1 MGTGGVR
8 DGIGRMKAEE
18 RIKEI
23 FAQALER
30 KSPAEREKYL
40 AEACQGDQEWRRE
53 IESLLRAGEQAGDFL
68 GQTMRIPGADMVTER
83 TGTMIGRYKLLQ
95 KIGEGGFGA
104 VYMAEQTE
112 PVQRKVALKIIKA
125 GMDTREVI
133 ARFEAERQALALM
146 DHPNIAKVLDA
157 GATEA
162 GRPYFVMELVNGIPI
177 TDYCDRGQLST
188 ADRLQLFIKV
198 CHAVQHAHQKGII
211 HRDIN
216 PNNVLVTLHDGEP
229 VPKVIDF
236 GIAKALGQKLTE
248 KTLFTAFQHMIGTP
262 AYMSPEQA
270 ELSGLDIDTR
280 ADIYSLGVLLYELLT
295 GETPFDTGTWRQA
308 ALDEIRRIIRET
320 EPPKPSTRLAQQ
332 LVAADVRRLHSKS
345 EIREPESKEQVGAS
359 SRRLLQIKERIHM
372 VRGDLDWIVMKAL
385 EKDRRRRYET
395 PDAFAG
401 DVARHLSN
409 EPVLA
414 SSPSVTY
421 LVGKFAR
428 RHKAGLC
435 VAAALLLLLLAGA
448 AVSAWQAVR
457 ATRAEHA
464 QSLLR
469 QQAEQ
474 ARANERQLRLQAE
487 AREKIMQAEAFVR
500 NGSPEEADK
509 VMRTMS
515 PLLDELNASNAA
527 AIYFS
532 LGDWHAR
539 HAQWKEAA
547 TNYFQS
553 IAGQPANFEAYDRL
567 APVLVQ
573 SGDLAAFEQLRRQ
586 MLSRFGETTNPV
598 IAECIVRDCLI
609 LPWSGAEL
617 EQAGKIAD
625 AALTAGSNH
634 WAWNYIQFAK
644 ALAAYRQGDFKSA
657 ADSLQTPLRDQ
668 GKDIARD
675 VEGYLVLAMAQHQ
688 QGYPGYARD
697 ALTTG
702 LGLAARLPSSD
713 NDLKDWKAWN
723 DWVIAQALM
732 REAKE
737 LVNGPAK
744 R

>member
-1 MGTGGVR
+1 
-8 DGIGRMKAEE
+8 MKAEA

-30 KSPAEREKYL
+30 KSPVEREKYL
-40 AEACQGDQEWRRE
+40 AEACQGDQEMRRE

-68 GQTMRIPGADMVTER
+68 GQTMRIPGADIVTER

-95 KIGEGGFGA
+95 KIGEGGFGV

-112 PVQRKVALKIIKA
+112 PVQRKVALKVIKA
-125 GMDTREVI
+125 GMDTREVV

-146 DHPNIAKVLDA
+146 DHPNIAKVFDA

-177 TDYCDRGQLST
+177 TDYCDREQLRT
-188 ADRLQLFIKV
+188 ADRLQLFIRV

-211 HRDIN
+211 HRDLK

-270 ELSGLDIDTR
+270 ELTGLDIDTR

-295 GETPFDTGTWRQA
+295 GETPFNTETWREA

-320 EPPKPSTRLAQQ
+320 EPPKPSTRLQTLGDKLAEVARHRDTEPANLSR
-332 LVAADVRRLHSKS
+332 LVC
-345 EIREPESKEQVGAS
+345 
-359 SRRLLQIKERIHM
+359 
-372 VRGDLDWIVMKAL
+372 GDLDWIVMKAL

-395 PDAFAG
+395 PDAFAS

-414 SSPSVTY
+414 SSPSAPY

-435 VAAALLLLLLAGA
+435 VAAVLLLLLLAGA
-448 AVSAWQAVR
+448 AVSTWQAVR
-457 ATRAEHA
+457 ATQAERA

-474 ARANERQLRLQAE
+474 ARADERQLRLQAE

-509 VMRTMS
+509 VMQTMS
-515 PLLDELNASNAA
+515 PLLDEMNASNAA
-527 AIYFS
+527 VIYFS

-539 HAQWKEAA
+539 RAQWKEAA
-547 TNYFQS
+547 TNYFTS
-553 IAGQPANFEAYDRL
+553 IAGQPANFDAHDRL

-573 SGDLAAFEQLRRQ
+573 SGDITAFGELRRQ
-586 MLSRFGETTNPV
+586 MLFRFGETTNPV
-598 IAECIVRDCLI
+598 IAGRIVTDCLI

-617 EQAGKIAD
+617 EQVDKIAD

-634 WAWNYIQFAK
+634 WAWNDIQFAK
-644 ALAAYRQGDFKSA
+644 ALAAYRQGDFKNA
-657 ADSLQTPLRDQ
+657 TDSLQTPLREQ
-668 GKDIARD
+668 GKNIARD
-675 VEGYLVLAMAQHQ
+675 VEGYMVLAMAQHR

-732 REAKE
+732 REAAE
-737 LVNGPAK
+737 LVNGPAN

>member
-1 MGTGGVR
+1 VR
-8 DGIGRMKAEE
+8 PHGNVVKAEE

-23 FAQALER
+23 FAGALEK
-30 KSPAEREKYL
+30 KSPAERENYL
-40 AEACQGDQEWRRE
+40 AEACRGEEELRRE
-53 IESLLRAGEQAGDFL
+53 IDSLLRAGEQAGDFL
-68 GQTMRIPGADMVTER
+68 RPTIHLSATGVVTER
-83 TGTMIGRYKLLQ
+83 TGTMIGRYKVLQ
-95 KIGEGGFGA
+95 KIGEGGFGV
-104 VYMAEQTE
+104 VYLAEQIE

-125 GMDTREVI
+125 GMDTREVV

-162 GRPYFVMELVNGIPI
+162 GRPYFAMELVNGIPI
-177 TDYCDRGQLST
+177 TEYCDREQLPT
-188 ADRLQLFIKV
+188 AGRLQLFMKV

-211 HRDIN
+211 HRDLK
-216 PNNVLVTLHDGEP
+216 PNNVLVTMHDGEP

-295 GETPFDTGTWRQA
+295 GETPFNTETWCQA

-320 EPPKPSTRLAQQ
+320 EPLKPSTRLAQQ
-332 LVAADVRRLHSKS
+332 LVVADARRLHSKS
-345 EIREPESKEQVGAS
+345 DIREPESKEQVGAS

-401 DVARHLSN
+401 DVARHLRN

-414 SSPSVTY
+414 SSPSVPY

-435 VAAALLLLLLAGA
+435 VAAALLWVLLAGA
-448 AVSAWQAVR
+448 AVSTWQAVR
-457 ATRAEHA
+457 ATRAERA

-469 QQAEQ
+469 RQAEQ
-474 ARANERQLRLQAE
+474 ARADERQLRLQAE

-500 NGSPEEADK
+500 NGSLDEADK

-527 AIYFS
+527 AIHCS
-532 LGDWHAR
+532 LGDWDGR
-539 HAQWKEAA
+539 LAQWQGAA
-547 TNYFQS
+547 TNYFKS

-567 APVLVQ
+567 AAVLVQ
-573 SGDLAAFEQLRRQ
+573 SGEMAAFEQLRRQ
-586 MLSRFGETTNPV
+586 MLSGFGETTNPA
-598 IAECIVRDCLI
+598 IAGRVVRDCLI

-617 EQAGKIAD
+617 ERLGRIAD
-625 AALTAGSNH
+625 AASRAGSNQ
-634 WAWNYIQFAK
+634 WARNDIQFAK
-644 ALAAYRQGDFKSA
+644 ALASYRQGDFVGA
-657 ADSLQTPLRDQ
+657 ADSLQAPLRDQ

-675 VEGYLVLAMAQHQ
+675 VEAYMVLAMAQHRE
-688 QGYPGYARD
+688 GYPGYARD

-702 LGLAARLPSSD
+702 LGLAALLPSSD

-732 REAKE
+732 REATE
-737 LVNGPAK
+737 LVNGPAN